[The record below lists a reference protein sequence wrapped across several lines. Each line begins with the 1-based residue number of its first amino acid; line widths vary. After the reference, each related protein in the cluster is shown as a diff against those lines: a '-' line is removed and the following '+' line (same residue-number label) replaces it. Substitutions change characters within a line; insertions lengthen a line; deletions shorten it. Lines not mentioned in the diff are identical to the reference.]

1 MASTYRQQPAWTPPE
16 PLAADIKIPK
26 LRIYNSLT
34 RSKVDFVP
42 SDREGKAV
50 TWYTCGPTVY
60 DHSHLGHARNY
71 VSTDILRRITRDYF
85 GYKVKVW
92 MAIMSHEMLDNR

>member
-1 MASTYRQQPAWTPPE
+1 MASTSRQQPAWTPPTPPPE
-16 PLAADIKIPK
+16 GITIPK

-34 RSKVDFVP
+34 RSKVDFIP
-42 SDREGKAV
+42 SNQDGKTV

-85 GYKVKVW
+85 GYNVKVNLLTIELW
-92 MAIMSHEMLDNR
+92 KVLIV